1 MNETQIQKAAERAS
15 DADMAMPGPLYRSPL
30 APIHYP
36 TTYFLRAL
44 LQVRVGADGVPEVVA
59 A

>member
-1 MNETQIQKAAERAS
+1 MNQTQIQIAAERAS
-15 DADMAMPGPLYRSPL
+15 DADWSKVGRLYSHPL
-30 APIHYP
+30 APTHYP